1 MAQEGKPI
9 SLEFTKPG
17 SGGPYEEITWYK
29 GSTGYSSNRIVLVHP
44 DITGG
49 QPLYY
54 NDYCSGMSPCET
66 SSKGELNITT
76 GELTIY
82 SIELTDVDYYYYSF
96 YIEGG
101 TADTGH
107 KYEINL
113 SVSGKKKQSILLQ
126 RYGYKTID
134 SGNCFYPCYN
144 SIHFLAGCYTNSDS
158 TQCSSGQICRNNI
171 CETGKR
177 N

>member
-76 GELTIY
+76 GELTRKKNLFY
-82 SIELTDVDYYYYSF
+82 FSDMDTKQLTRGTSFIHVTIQFIFWQVVTQTAIPLNVRLDKSAEITSVKLVREIKSYY
-96 YIEGG
+96 
-101 TADTGH
+101 
-107 KYEINL
+107 NL
-113 SVSGKKKQSILLQ
+113 
-126 RYGYKTID
+126 
-134 SGNCFYPCYN
+134 
-144 SIHFLAGCYTNSDS
+144 
-158 TQCSSGQICRNNI
+158 RN
-171 CETGKR
+171 R
-177 N
+177 P